1 MIFKKCPNC
10 DMENPETEVYCLEC
24 GTKLDQEKG
33 PKPLYASPSAKP
45 AESAPLPL
53 DSAAPVT
60 QSLTPGPPEAP
71 SPGAAEPA
79 VAAAAPS
86 ETPAPEPMSE
96 IESQPKAEK
105 VPTPEPA
112 AEAPVSKPVSSAPA
126 AAAKISVESSVL
138 KKTARR
144 LPAIPAGPLRTVL
157 IAGGV
162 IVLGGVIWFLS
173 SRSRR
178 PTEAAPAPEKTSILV
193 LPFKGSGGAQDRG
206 YYGEGLAEALI
217 DGLNR
222 LPGLRS
228 PGAESS
234 FSLGTKGGDSA
245 QAGRTLGAGYVLTG
259 TLEPDGSAL
268 RIMARLIRSS
278 DGSQVWEG
286 RFDRAPDDVFA
297 GLQEVARGLVR
308 ALKLPVSPDRV
319 NALLKV
325 RVVTPEASDLYFQ
338 ARSLASR
345 GGRDNLE
352 KAAALFQDAVAKD
365 PGWAAAHAGLANAC
379 VNLGSESLWSPDKA
393 FPAARQAVLKAME
406 LEPGMA
412 EARLALAILKWR
424 SEWDFA
430 GAEREFRQALSEA
443 PAQTEIRRTFALFLC
458 SRGRHEEAQAELK
471 AARDVD
477 PLSPRVSAA
486 LGLVL
491 YYARQYD
498 LAGAELTQANQSGPN
513 DIEPCYGL
521 GLLHIQTGD
530 FPASVRMFEKAAAL
544 GGDPREMSLR
554 VGVVLGRMGNRR
566 EVGKILGE
574 AIQAS
579 RQTYVSSASLAT
591 VYASLM
597 ELDQAQACLEQAYA
611 ERDASLVF
619 LKVSPLFDPLRSRPW
634 FVELLN
640 KIGL

>member
-33 PKPLYASPSAKP
+33 PKPFYSSPPAKP
-45 AESAPLPL
+45 AESAPSP
-53 DSAAPVT
+53 PKP
-60 QSLTPGPPEAP
+60 TPP
-71 SPGAAEPA
+71 SAAEPA
-79 VAAAAPS
+79 APAAPS
-86 ETPAPEPMSE
+86 EPPAPEPTPE
-96 IESQPKAEK
+96 IESLPKVEN
-105 VPTPEPA
+105 VLTPEPA
-112 AEAPVSKPVSSAPA
+112 AGGPVSKPAPSAPA
-126 AAAKISVESSVL
+126 AASPKIPVESNVL
-138 KKTARR
+138 KKTARK
-144 LPAIPAGPLRTVL
+144 LPAIPAGPLRIILV
-157 IAGGV
+157 AAGV
-162 IVLGGVIWFLS
+162 IVLGAVIWFFS
-173 SRSRR
+173 SRSGR
-178 PTEAAPAPEKTSILV
+178 PTEVVPAPEKTSILV
-193 LPFKGSGGAQDRG
+193 LPFKGSGAALDRG

-222 LPGLRS
+222 LPGLMS
-228 PGAESS
+228 PGAVSS
-234 FSLGTKGGDSA
+234 FSLRTKSGDSA
-245 QAGRTLGAGYVLTG
+245 QAGLTLGAGYVLTG
-259 TLEPDGSAL
+259 TLEPDGGAL
-268 RIMARLIRSS
+268 RISARLVRSS

-297 GLQEVARGLVR
+297 GLQEVARGLVQ

-319 NALLKV
+319 NALFKV
-325 RVVTPEASDLYFQ
+325 RAVTPEASDLYFR
-338 ARSLASR
+338 ARSLAGR

-352 KAAALFQDAVAKD
+352 KAAALFQDAVTKD
-365 PGWAAAHAGLANAC
+365 PGWAAVYAGLANAC

-393 FPAARQAVLKAME
+393 FPAARQAVLKATE

-430 GAEREFRQALSEA
+430 GAEKEFREALSEA
-443 PAQTEIRRTFALFLC
+443 PARTEIRRSFALFLC

-471 AARDVD
+471 AARDLD
-477 PLSPRVSAA
+477 PLSPRISAT

-498 LAGAELTQANQSGPN
+498 LAGAELTQAFKSGPN

-530 FPASVRMFEKAAAL
+530 FPESVRMFQKAAAL
-544 GGDPREMSLR
+544 GGDPRELSLR
-554 VGVVLGRMGNRR
+554 VGFVLGRMGDRR
-566 EVGKILGE
+566 DVGRILNE

-597 ELDQAQACLEQAYA
+597 ELDQAQACLEQAYT

-619 LKVSPLFDPLRSRPW
+619 LRVSPLFDPLRSRPW
-634 FVELLN
+634 FVELLK